1 MRDISFGHWLDGLA
15 SRSPTPAGGALA
27 YATLAGC
34 AALGSK
40 LARLSHSDHEVFM
53 RWSSLFADHAS
64 ADADC
69 YSPGDPDTFAGEL
82 HRAENA
88 LDFVRLLD
96 GYTLAV
102 PDRARPDL
110 EAVRALANTS
120 VGVIVANLKA
130 NLALVKGEREG
141 FSVRVEAILRRAS

>member
-1 MRDISFGHWLDGLA
+1 MRDITFGHWLDGLA

-27 YATLAGC
+27 YVTLAGC
-34 AALGSK
+34 AALGAK
-40 LARLSHSDHEVFM
+40 LARLSHSDQEVFE

-69 YSPGDPDTFAGEL
+69 YAPGDTNAFAGEL

-88 LDFVRLLD
+88 HDFVKLLD
-96 GYTLAV
+96 GSTPTV

-110 EAVRALANTS
+110 EAVRALAKAS
-120 VGVIVANLKA
+120 LGVIAANLKA
-130 NLALVKGEREG
+130 NLAQVKGEQEG
-141 FSVRVEAILRRAS
+141 FSVRVDSILRRAP